1 MIPVD
6 TQKSSSYLHSLAW
19 RDDESCLSSGIA
31 IWFFPCSFLCTLN
44 AGMSNTFYDFFVV
57 KSQQRASHH
66 IAPFD

>member
-44 AGMSNTFYDFFVV
+44 AGMGNTLYDFFVV

>member
-6 TQKSSSYLHSLAW
+6 TQKSSSYLHGLAW

-44 AGMSNTFYDFFVV
+44 AGMSNTSYGFFLLYNLN
-57 KSQQRASHH
+57 KGLH
-66 IAPFD
+66 II